1 MKIIES
7 FTKRCARQVAAF
19 TLIELLVV
27 IAIISILAG
36 LLTPALGRAR
46 ESARRASCMNGVR
59 QIGLACKAFAIDNS
73 DSFPTNIGTAA
84 KSTGCFSA
92 LTNGS
97 YLAIGKI
104 YNCPS
109 DSSAKAGTDFTT
121 CSNSYSYVA
130 ADANG
135 YTAITESAPSTQP
148 LILDSGIAAGT
159 VVSNAGSAAVWAA
172 TGNHKADGGN
182 VFFVGGQ
189 AKFMKNLTND
199 FGGGELG
206 VVLIRQ

>member
-73 DSFPTNIGTAA
+73 DSFPSDVTSNSVSSA
-84 KSTGCFSA
+84 CFAA

-109 DSSAKAGTDFTT
+109 DSSAKAGSSFTT
-121 CSNSYSYVA
+121 CTNSYSYVA
-130 ADANG
+130 AIANG
-135 YTAITESAPSTQP
+135 GQGLTESAPSTQP
-148 LILDSGIAAGT
+148 LIMDFGITAAT
-159 VVSNAGSAAVWAA
+159 VVTSTGMVSSTWAA

-189 AKFMKNLTND
+189 AKFMKNITND
-199 FGGGELG
+199 FGGGETG
-206 VVLIRQ
+206 VVLAR